1 MTFRSERLR
10 RYVATLNCPHCGT
23 DAVQVAH
30 RNFGKGLGLK
40 VSDGLVAALCMYGH
54 SRIDQGKDLVRD
66 ERRKLMD
73 AYIVATYHQAWMR
86 GDCDPA
92 LFDLWGRELAA
103 VGLLS
108 IETEAA

>member
-10 RYVATLNCPHCGT
+10 RYVATLWCVHCGSP
-23 DAVQVAH
+23 AVQVAH
-30 RNFGKGLGLK
+30 RNVGKAMGMK
-40 VSDGLVAALCMYGH
+40 VSDGLVAALCCFEH
-54 SRIDQGKDLVRD
+54 ARIDQGKDLVRQ
-66 ERRKLMD
+66 ERRELMD

-103 VGLLS
+103 VGLLGT
-108 IETEAA
+108 ETEAA